1 MIFRLSNRS
10 VGTLLL
16 TGFSQKC
23 GSLPV
28 LKRKTTGTD
37 CYFYVQGLFVVRFV
51 RETVPFLCVW

>member
-1 MIFRLSNRS
+1 MF
-10 VGTLLL
+10 TL
-16 TGFSQKC
+16 TGLSQKC